1 MADNEQHNAEVI
13 LDREGSLN
21 GYQKT
26 SLSGE
31 TVGSRVT
38 DVLYRNTI
46 LIAVVILS
54 QMQYKNIT
62 KIYEVLL
69 FSMKSCK
76 TYICC
81 NMFPDSVKVAKHI
94 YVVICFLIL

>member
-76 TYICC
+76 TYMGEISQGVQSM
-81 NMFPDSVKVAKHI
+81 NLVS
-94 YVVICFLIL
+94 YFLYF